1 MKKTF
6 TLLTLLLLT
15 LQSFAQIN
23 VTYTVNTS
31 VDRHPISPY
40 IYGLNNG
47 SYRHA
52 AFRRWG
58 GNRLSA
64 YNWENNFSNAGADY
78 INSNDDYLPYILGL
92 ATGDYLKPGACI
104 KAFHDTSL
112 AQGAQSAIT
121 LPMVG
126 YVSNDGDGTVDS
138 TTELAPSPRWDLVVN
153 VKPTPVSLT
162 PDTTDHTIYVN
173 EELNY
178 ITNTFGAAS
187 TATGVQN
194 YIMDNEPGLWVT
206 QFPDMRTNPVT
217 YAELFSKSVNLASTV
232 KTMDATA
239 NVFGPELY
247 GFTDYYDLQFATDAG
262 DYTGGNWLVDYYL
275 KAMKHASDSEGKRL
289 LDVFTVHW
297 YTAVGN
303 VGDANDTTMAT
314 SVARMQS
321 TRTLW
326 DSSYVEDSW
335 ITSSGFGGY
344 LPIVPRIQ
352 NSIDTY
358 YPDTKIGIT
367 EYDYGGH
374 NHISG
379 GIAQV
384 DAMGIFG
391 NLNMAYASI
400 WPEVTGYLVPAFEIY
415 RNYNGAGGTF
425 GDTHVYAKS
434 SDTLSTIYASVD
446 NDSGVHAIVTNKSY
460 TDSIHASITINN
472 SPYNTF
478 LDAAYIYCFTQ
489 ADTTIHGGY
498 ISTLLP
504 TGTDSGLT
512 FTYNIPPLSVYHFD
526 FVIGEGVHNIN
537 NSISLLTT
545 SPNPAKDIAHIAYV
559 LANTASATMTIT
571 NEKGTVVRTY
581 SNLSGNGRLTV
592 SGLKAGAYIAR
603 LTDGASEKTTK
614 FIVTE

>member
-1 MKKTF
+1 MKRT
-6 TLLTLLLLT
+6 LTLLAFLMLVM
-15 LQSFAQIN
+15 QSFAQLN
-23 VTYTVNTS
+23 VTYTINTS
-31 VDRHPISPY
+31 VDRHAISPY

-64 YNWENNFSNAGADY
+64 YNWENNYSNAGADY
-78 INSNDDYLPYILGL
+78 INSNDNYLPYILNL
-92 ATGDYLKPGACI
+92 ASGDYLKPGACI
-104 KAFHDTSL
+104 KSFHDTSL

-126 YVSNDGDGTVDS
+126 YVSNDGNGTIDP
-138 TTELAPSPRWDLVVN
+138 TTELAPSPRWDLVVD

-187 TATGVQN
+187 TSTGVQN
-194 YIMDNEPGLWVT
+194 FIMDNEPGLWVT
-206 QFPDMRTNPVT
+206 QFPDMRNNAIT
-217 YAELFSKSVNLASTV
+217 YGELFSKSVNLASTV
-232 KTMDATA
+232 KTADPTA
-239 NVFGPELY
+239 NVLGPELY

-303 VGDANDTTMAT
+303 VGDADDTSMAT

-326 DSSYVEDSW
+326 DSSYVENSW
-335 ITSSGFGGY
+335 ITSSGFGSY

-374 NHISG
+374 GHISG

-400 WPEVTGYLVPAFEIY
+400 WPEVTGSLVPAFDIY
-415 RNYNGAGGTF
+415 RDYDGLGGTY
-425 GDTHVYAKS
+425 GSTHISAKS
-434 SDTLSTIYASVD
+434 NDTLSTIYSSVSD
-446 NDSGVHAIVTNKSY
+446 TGNNTLHAIVTNKSY
-460 TDSIHASITINN
+460 TQSINATINIASDVDYATVN
-472 SPYNTF
+472 
-478 LDAAYIYCFTQ
+478 AYYFTGN
-489 ADTTIHGGY
+489 DTTIHH
-498 ISTLLP
+498 TALLSSAV
-504 TGTDSGLT
+504 TGNVLT
-512 FTYNIPPLSVYHFD
+512 YTIPPLSVYHF
-526 FVIGEGVHNIN
+526 VLKSAPTSVTNVN
-537 NSISLLTT
+537 SNSITSLSV
-545 SPNPAKDIAHIAYV
+545 SPNPAKEIANIAYT
-559 LANTASATMTIT
+559 LAINTKATMTIT
-571 NEKGTVVRTY
+571 NEAGSVVRTY
-581 SNLSGNGRLTV
+581 SNLTGNGKQAV
-592 SGLKAGAYIAR
+592 SGLKAGAYIAH
-603 LTDGASEKTTK
+603 LTDGASEKTAK

>member
-1 MKKTF
+1 MKRT
-6 TLLTLLLLT
+6 LTLLAFLMLVM
-15 LQSFAQIN
+15 QSFAQLN

-31 VDRHPISPY
+31 VDRHAISPY

-78 INSNDDYLPYILGL
+78 INNNDDYLPYILGL
-92 ATGDYLKPGACI
+92 ASGDYLKPGACI
-104 KAFHDTSL
+104 KAFHDTSI

-126 YVSNDGDGTVDS
+126 YVSNDGDGVVNPA
-138 TTELAPSPRWDLVVN
+138 TELAPSPRWDLVVD

-187 TATGVQN
+187 TSTGVQS

-206 QFPDMRTNPVT
+206 QFPDMRNNPIT
-217 YAELFSKSVNLASTV
+217 YSELFSKSVNLASTV

-239 NVFGPELY
+239 NVLGPELY
-247 GFTDYYDLQFATDAG
+247 GFTDYYDLQFASDAG
-262 DYTGGNWLVDYYL
+262 DYSGGNWLVDYYL

-303 VGDANDTTMAT
+303 VGDADDTTMAT
-314 SVARMQS
+314 AVARMQS

-326 DSSYVEDSW
+326 DSTYVEDSW
-335 ITSSGFGGY
+335 ITSSGFGSY

-400 WPEVTGYLVPAFEIY
+400 WPEVTGFLVPAFDIY
-415 RNYNGAGGTF
+415 RNYDGMNGKF

-434 SDTLSTIYASVD
+434 SDTMSTIYAALD
-446 NDSGVHAIVTNKSY
+446 NDSELHTIITNKSY
-460 TDSIHASITINN
+460 TDSIHATLNINDG
-472 SPYNTF
+472 YYQHVDYAF
-478 LDAAYIYCFTQ
+478 VYYFTQ
-489 ADTTIHGGY
+489 GDTNIHTAPPVSYTPG
-498 ISTLLP
+498 TL
-504 TGTDSGLT
+504 
-512 FTYNIPPLSVYHFD
+512 TYTIPPLSVYHIIN
-526 FVIGEGVHNIN
+526 VVGESVHNVA
-537 NSISLLTT
+537 NSISSLNV
-545 SPNPAKDIAHIAYV
+545 SPNPAKDV
-559 LANTASATMTIT
+559 ANVSYSLTVNTKATMTIT
-571 NEKGTVVRTY
+571 NEAGSVVRTY
-581 SNLSGNGRLTV
+581 SNLTGNGRQV
-592 SGLKAGAYIAR
+592 VRGLKADIYIAHV
-603 LTDGASEKTTK
+603 TDGASEKTVK

>member
-1 MKKTF
+1 MKKNF
-6 TLLTLLLLT
+6 TLLVFLLLT
-15 LQSFAQIN
+15 LPSFAQIN

-78 INSNDDYLPYILGL
+78 INSNDNYLPYILGL

-126 YVSNDGDGTVDS
+126 YVSNDGDGTVDPA
-138 TTELAPSPRWDLVVN
+138 TELAPSPRWDLVVD

-275 KAMKHASDSEGKRL
+275 KTMKHASDSEGKRL

-352 NSIDTY
+352 NSIDIY

-400 WPEVTGYLVPAFEIY
+400 WPEVTGFLVPAFEIY
-415 RNYNGAGGTF
+415 RNYNGTGGTF

-434 SDTLSTIYASVD
+434 NDTLSTIYASQD
-446 NDSGVHAIVTNKSY
+446 ALSNLHAIITNKSY
-460 TDSIHASITINN
+460 TDSIHATINTG
-472 SPYNTF
+472 PYTF
-478 LDAAYIYCFTQ
+478 ADIYYFTQ
-489 ADTTIHGGY
+489 ADTIIHHASAVAV
-498 ISTLLP
+498 IS
-504 TGTDSGLT
+504 GVVS
-512 FTYNIPPLSVYHFD
+512 YSIPPLSVYHF
-526 FVIGEGVHNIN
+526 IYGTEESVHNVT
-537 NSISLLTT
+537 NSITSLSV
-545 SPNPAKDIAHIAYV
+545 SPNPAKDVANIAYA
-559 LANTASATMTIT
+559 LAANTKATMTIT

-592 SGLKAGAYIAR
+592 SGLKAGAYIAH